1 MNVIKAQRESIG
13 LTQLK
18 LSQKLKIARSTV
30 AMWESGRTIPRAD
43 KLPALAK
50 ILKCNVSDL
59 LTEPKEAVNGQ

>member
-1 MNVIKAQRESIG
+1 MNVIKTQRESIG

-59 LTEPKEAVNGQ
+59 LTEPKEATNG